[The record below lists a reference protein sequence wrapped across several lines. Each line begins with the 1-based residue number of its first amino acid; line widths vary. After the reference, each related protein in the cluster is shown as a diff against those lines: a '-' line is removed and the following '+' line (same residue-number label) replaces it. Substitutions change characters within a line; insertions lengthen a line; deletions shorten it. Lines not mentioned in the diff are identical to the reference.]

1 MTASPQSPSPSEREQ
16 SRKVVVY
23 SLMSLDGVAEE
34 PGDWM
39 FDVDPGVFTF
49 LGRVIETQ
57 DDVLLGRG
65 TYDYWVDYWPTSD
78 VEPFAGFINA
88 TPKHVFSSTPL
99 RGTWPH
105 EQLVTVLPEDHVRAL
120 RSGAGR
126 DIGVHGSI
134 TLVQALLAADL
145 VDELHLVVC
154 PAIAGRGARLF
165 PAGLD
170 GVLRFTL
177 TGQGVTPSGTLL
189 LSYARKNHADRGR
202 VEG

>member
-1 MTASPQSPSPSEREQ
+1 MSSSPRTTGPAERERR
-16 SRKVVVY
+16 RKVVVY

-39 FDVDPGVFTF
+39 FDVDTEVFTF

-78 VEPFAGFINA
+78 VEPFAGFINT

-99 RGTWPH
+99 RGTW
-105 EQLVTVLPEDHVRAL
+105 VNARHVRAPLEEHVRDL
-120 RSGAGR
+120 RNSAGG

-134 TLVQALLAADL
+134 TLVQALLAAEL
-145 VDELHLVVC
+145 VDELHLVVT
-154 PAIAGRGARLF
+154 PTLAGRGARLF
-165 PAGLD
+165 PS
-170 GVLRFTL
+170 GVNGPIRL
-177 TGQGVTPSGTLL
+177 TCTSQSVAPSGTLL
-189 LSYARKNHADRGR
+189 LSYAAGAH
-202 VEG
+202 E